1 MTEIW
6 LNHEELLDLAKGLRG
21 WSERNLRARV
31 MKREL
36 KTRITKT
43 RSKNG
48 RRMREYLLESLPYD
62 IRAKLAEKTVTAAA
76 TRQVTPEP
84 VSKADLLHS
93 PARASVL
100 NAPRIM
106 LPDSKD
112 QEQAAYRLSVIS
124 PLLEFRALS
133 KSDRAIW
140 LHDRGLPVMNVEA
153 FAEHLALEQQKLGKR
168 CSRPRLFGWMD
179 RLKKEGFPGLADRV
193 RADKGQSRWFNQH
206 PQAATLAAYLHL
218 NERQSVTFVCEQIGI
233 NAQQL
238 GLQDDELPSHET
250 VRIFLSQQISP
261 AMKALAREGQREYRE
276 RMAPYLRRMY
286 TDIFSNQVWVGDTA
300 ILDVE
305 CQNDVYPEI
314 ADFAPLRLRV
324 TAFEDFRSRKFIA
337 ATFSVEGSSIS
348 ISAALLRG
356 ILQHGLPEM
365 LYVDNGKDYKKVAK
379 GAASGFEP
387 VTESDFQPLVD
398 KGLLARLGIGVTHC
412 IPRHPQSK
420 HVERMFR
427 TLHLRFDSVHSTYT
441 SGSPATRPD
450 STELAMMHHRRLLR
464 KGRADLSRHPY
475 ASRIISGCLAWI
487 EEYNATPHSGEGM
500 DGMSPDEVFASCLN
514 PEQRPTPEQQQ
525 LAMLMAEY
533 KECTVDSCAVRLNR
547 RRYVP
552 RNEDRAAWGAMHEQ
566 NERRVLVAYNPT
578 DPEFAVALDLDG
590 HYLAWLVV
598 EQLVRFA
605 PNDAAV
611 QRQIGE
617 SMEIRRGLEK
627 ATKQTLQT
635 IEIAARANGAKS
647 AEEMLYDRLQPA
659 VVGGAIT
666 HRKSR
671 LAPVKR
677 AEAPMTPAQVA
688 RELSGKAS
696 NE

>member
-6 LNHEELLDLAKGLRG
+6 LNHEELLGLAKGLRG
-21 WSERNLRARV
+21 WSERNLRTLV
-31 MKREL
+31 NKREL
-36 KTRITKT
+36 KTRITRT
-43 RSKNG
+43 RSRNG
-48 RRMREYLLESLPYD
+48 RRMREYLLESLPYE
-62 IRAKLAEKTVTAAA
+62 IRAKLAERAATAAV
-76 TRQVTPEP
+76 RLVTP
-84 VSKADLLHS
+84 VLASHADLVPLR
-93 PARASVL
+93 ARASVL
-100 NAPRIM
+100 NAPRIV
-106 LPDSKD
+106 LSDPKD
-112 QEQAAYRLSVIS
+112 QEQAAYRLSVIT
-124 PLLEFRALS
+124 PLLEFRALI

-140 LHDRGLPVMNVEA
+140 LRDRGLPVMNVEA
-153 FAEHLALEQQKLGKR
+153 FAEHLALDQQKLGKR
-168 CSRPRLFGWMD
+168 CSRPTLFDWMD
-179 RLKKEGFPGLADRV
+179 RFKREGFPGLADRV
-193 RADKGQSRWFNQH
+193 RADKGQSRWFKQH
-206 PQAATLAAYLHL
+206 PQAAILAAYLHL
-218 NERQSVTFVCEQIGI
+218 NERQSVTFVHEQLHL
-233 NAQQL
+233 NAGQL
-238 GLQDDELPSHET
+238 GLQTDELPSHET
-250 VRIFLSQQISP
+250 VRIFLAQQISP

-286 TDIFSNQVWVGDTA
+286 TDIFANQVWVGDTA
-300 ILDVE
+300 ILDIE
-305 CQNDVYPEI
+305 CQNDVFSEI

-356 ILQHGLPEM
+356 ILRFGLPEM
-365 LYVDNGKDYKKVAK
+365 IYVDNGKDYKKVAK
-379 GAASGFEP
+379 GAASGFEL
-387 VTESDFQPLVD
+387 VSDSDIQPLVD

-427 TLHLRFDSVHSTYT
+427 TMHMRFDAVHSTYT
-441 SGSPATRPD
+441 GGSPATRPE
-450 STELAMMHHRRLLR
+450 STELAMMHHRRLLK

-475 ASRIISGCLAWI
+475 ASHIVAGCLSWI
-487 EEYNATPHSGEGM
+487 EEYNSRPHQGEGM
-500 DGMSPDEVFASCLN
+500 EGMSPNEVFAACLN
-514 PEQRPTPEQQQ
+514 PKQRPTPEQQQ

-547 RRYVP
+547 RRYMP

-590 HYLAWLVV
+590 HYLAWLVM

-617 SMEIRRGLEK
+617 SMEIRRGLERV
-627 ATKQTLQT
+627 TKQTLQT

-647 AEEMLYDRLQPA
+647 AEEMLYDRLQLPA
-659 VVGGAIT
+659 AAGEAIT
-666 HRKSR
+666 HLTPR
-671 LAPVKR
+671 LAPAKR